1 MQDRGLEH
9 SEEANMLTDATTPAD
24 TLGDALPREMARAT
38 GHRIDDSLP
47 VVLMR
52 RYKSLRNDE
61 GYNEEFCRAIKRAA
75 AALSRLRALNAELL
89 AMVERY
95 ASECAWCSGT
105 GTIEHVPFD
114 NGVSSTSKC
123 IQCADIRA
131 VIEKAEG
138 GA

>member
-75 AALSRLRALNAELL
+75 AALSRLRALNAELV
-89 AMVERY
+89 AMVERC
-95 ASECAWCSGT
+95 AGECGNCGGDGRKFVAFNHGEREYDPC
-105 GTIEHVPFD
+105 D
-114 NGVSSTSKC
+114 D
-123 IQCADIRA
+123 CADLRTLLERA
-131 VIEKAEG
+131 KGEV
-138 GA
+138 